1 MPKTATTKPA
11 PFVRKPMH
19 HALERRRL
27 LSADLNLVAHNTLL
41 ATLSLQGAEFRA
53 LVEAEVVLNSERIS
67 GLALSVEA
75 A

>member
-1 MPKTATTKPA
+1 MATTKPA
-11 PFVRKPMH
+11 PFVRKPRH
-19 HALERRRL
+19 HALETRRL
-27 LSADLNLVAHNTLL
+27 LSADLNLVAHNTLP

-53 LVEAEVVLNSERIS
+53 LFEAEVVLNSVRIT